1 MPYVQLPDFS
11 LHYSEQGSGP
21 HSLAF
26 VHGFI
31 SSHAWWLPTLERLD
45 PSVYHA
51 YAVDLR
57 ACGQSGQ
64 IETGHTLAQYAED
77 LHQFVE
83 QLGLEKFTLVG
94 HSMGGG
100 IAMQFALTHQERL
113 NALILVDPLA
123 PFGMRIAPEVTA
135 WINAQQGNPE
145 GIRQL
150 VLGAFA
156 TPPTGEYLE
165 QLVTDGVRWDKP
177 VYLGTM
183 DDMARFSI
191 VEQLSTIAVPTL
203 VTWGDKDTVIPFQ
216 GIVETYTG
224 IPGCSLEIWH
234 GVGHSG
240 PIEIPGRFV
249 ALLTRFLAEAAAAKE

>member
-1 MPYVQLPDFS
+1 MPYVQLPDVS
-11 LHYSEQGSGP
+11 LHYLEQGSGH
-21 HSLAF
+21 HSLVF

-45 PSVYHA
+45 RSAYHA
-51 YAVDLR
+51 YAIDLR
-57 ACGQSGQ
+57 ACGLSEHS
-64 IETGHTLAQYAED
+64 ETGHTLAQYAED
-77 LHQFVE
+77 LYLFIRL
-83 QLGLEKFTLVG
+83 LGLEKFTLIG

-100 IAMQFALTHQERL
+100 IAMQFALTHQEYL

-123 PFGMRIAPEVTA
+123 PFGTRITPDVTS

-145 GIRQL
+145 GIRQII
-150 VLGAFA
+150 LGAFA
-156 TPPTGEYLE
+156 TPPTGAYLE
-165 QLVTDGVRWDKP
+165 RLVTDGVRWGKA

-191 VEQLSTIAVPTL
+191 VEQLSAIRVPTL

-216 GIVETYTG
+216 GIVETYTR
-224 IPGCSLEIWH
+224 IPGCSLEVWH

-240 PIEIPGRFV
+240 PIEIPDRFV
-249 ALLTRFLAEAAAAKE
+249 ALLNRFLAEAAAA